1 MMRSYSKIILTVFLG
16 LIAGTLV
23 LSGCG
28 QKQETPGIQAPAK
41 TQAAA
46 KAAAVVNQ
54 EVPMPSSD
62 PITEERTFYSFET
75 EYLDGWEIPAWAQG
89 KTDHL
94 AKEIVMSEDFATE
107 GKSSMKVD
115 TDLPGGMWATALVEI
130 QQYLDLSQYRVIMAD
145 IYLPEGAPMGL
156 KAKMVI
162 TVGDNWKFVEMSRS
176 VPLIPG
182 EWATIEA
189 NIEPG
194 SYDWK
199 RVVPDEKFA
208 EDIRKIAIRVES
220 NRKPAYTGVFYIDNV
235 RVGR

>member
-1 MMRSYSKIILTVFLG
+1 MRAYRKLFLSV
-16 LIAGTLV
+16 LLLMISGTLV

-28 QKQETPGIQAPAK
+28 EKKSAPGIQVPAK
-41 TQAAA
+41 PQETSGTAE
-46 KAAAVVNQ
+46 VVSQ
-54 EVPMPSSD
+54 EVPMPSQE
-62 PITEERTFYSFET
+62 PITEERTFYDFES
-75 EYLDGWEIPAWAQG
+75 EDLNGWEIPAWAQG
-89 KTDHL
+89 KTDHI
-94 AKEIVMSEDFATE
+94 ATDIAFSEDFASK
-107 GKSSMKVD
+107 GKGSMKVGAD
-115 TDLPGGMWATALVEI
+115 FQGGMWATALVEI
-130 QQYLDLSQYRVIMAD
+130 QQYLDLSQYRVIRAD
-145 IYLPEGAPMGL
+145 VYLPEGAPMGL

-176 VPLIPG
+176 VPLVPG

-208 EDIRKIAIRVES
+208 EDIRKIAVRVES
-220 NRKPAYTGVFYIDNV
+220 NRKPKYTGDFYVDNV